1 MFLDSEFDESLSLW
15 SQSCVDW
22 PGFSLVFY
30 TKVELIKHFLQKYC
44 VSVFLHDVLEILFF
58 KPGQGHVACIPSV
71 WEVWAGPSEYTLIS
85 AYIPSSTTTWTTY
98 SLQTLTF

>member
-44 VSVFLHDVLEILFF
+44 VSVFLHDVLEILFSVLRITQDNCL
-58 KPGQGHVACIPSV
+58 PIRWSVTCILL
-71 WEVWAGPSEYTLIS
+71 EV
-85 AYIPSSTTTWTTY
+85 
-98 SLQTLTF
+98 

>member
-44 VSVFLHDVLEILFF
+44 VSVFLHDVLEILFSNLARAMLPASPAF
-58 KPGQGHVACIPSV
+58 GRCGQD
-71 WEVWAGPSEYTLIS
+71 
-85 AYIPSSTTTWTTY
+85 
-98 SLQTLTF
+98 LQNTR